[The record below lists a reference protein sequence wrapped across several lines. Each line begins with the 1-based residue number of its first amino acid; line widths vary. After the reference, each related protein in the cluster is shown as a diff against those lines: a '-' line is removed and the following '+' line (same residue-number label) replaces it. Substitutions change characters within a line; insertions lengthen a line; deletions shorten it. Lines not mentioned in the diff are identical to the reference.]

1 MTGMVARKA
10 PVVCV
15 DGPSGAGKGTLA
27 QSLAEALG
35 WNLLDSGALYRVVGL
50 ACLSAGVPLD
60 QAQRVAVV
68 ARSLDVTFQPS
79 AEGVSVWLSGQNVTR
94 EIRSEEGGISASTV
108 AALPEVREALL
119 LRQRELA
126 RLPGLVADGR
136 DMGTVVF
143 PSAELKIF
151 LTASAEARAER
162 RYHQLQGRGESVS
175 LPRLLAAIIERDA
188 RDESRSAS
196 PLVPADDAIVLDST
210 ALSAS
215 EVLSRVCEL
224 ANAREIM
231 GEASEK
237 RLDSAEASR
246 Q

>member
-1 MTGMVARKA
+1 MTGAAVGEA
-10 PVVCV
+10 PVICV

-27 QSLAEALG
+27 QSLADTLG

-50 ACLSAGVPLD
+50 ACLSGGVPLD
-60 QAQRVAVV
+60 QARQVAVV
-68 ARSLDVTFQPS
+68 ARSLDVTFQPG
-79 AEGVSVWLSGQNVTR
+79 AEGVSVWLSGADVTR
-94 EIRSEEGGISASTV
+94 EIRSEEGGIGASTV

-143 PSAELKIF
+143 PSADLKIF

-175 LPRLLAAIIERDA
+175 LPRLLAAIRERDA
-188 RDESRSAS
+188 RDKSRSAS

-210 ALSAS
+210 ALSAG
-215 EVLSRVCEL
+215 EVLSQVYEL
-224 ANAREIM
+224 ARAREIM

>member
-1 MTGMVARKA
+1 MTGVVARKA

-175 LPRLLAAIIERDA
+175 LPRLLAAIRERDA